1 VTLTHDQKQALRTDL
16 DRIRRFLGSEF
27 DRNGSRG
34 LALFVDGLDNF
45 WRPLPLTEA
54 VRDCVM
60 VSSEFFLTPLVPLV
74 GRGDGALVA
83 MVSREQGHFFRLRD
97 GRLEEILDR
106 SENVPN
112 QHSQGGWS
120 QARYQRH
127 VDEKALDHMRR
138 VADELERLVR
148 GVRGAKV
155 VLVCP
160 EEQRSEFEG
169 LLAADARSAIV
180 GATAVEAHA
189 GPAQVLDAVAPLLE
203 RSRAEDAAVAVE
215 RWREEAGRNGRATA
229 GWSPTLE
236 AASDGRVDVLLYED
250 GVERAIWRCPACGRL
265 ASDSGKCPLDGT
277 TLERRDSGLDLAIHQ
292 TLAHGGTVTVVRE
305 RRDLEP
311 VEGVGA
317 LLRF

>member
-1 VTLTHDQKQALRTDL
+1 MATTVNWDGLRELAGFRAEKGCAISLYLDLDPSVTINAGDVQTRSNSLLDEAAKSELATRPTLSHDQKQALRADFE
-16 DRIRRFLGSEF
+16 RIRRFLESEF

-45 WRPLPLTEA
+45 WRPLPLTEP

-106 SENVPN
+106 SEDVPN

-127 VDEKALDHMRR
+127 VDEKVLAHMRR
-138 VADELERLVR
+138 VAEELDRLVR
-148 GVRGAKV
+148 AYRSAKV

-160 EEQRSEFEG
+160 EDQRSDIEG
-169 LLAADARSAIV
+169 FVAQETRSAIA
-180 GATAVEAHA
+180 GWAAVEAHA
-189 GPAQVLDAVAPLLE
+189 PPAQVLDAVTPLLE
-203 RSRAEDAAVAVE
+203 RSRAEEEATAVE
-215 RWREEAGRNGRATA
+215 RWREEAGRNG
-229 GWSPTLE
+229 
-236 AASDGRVDVLLYED
+236 
-250 GVERAIWRCPACGRL
+250 
-265 ASDSGKCPLDGT
+265 
-277 TLERRDSGLDLAIHQ
+277 
-292 TLAHGGTVTVVRE
+292 
-305 RRDLEP
+305 
-311 VEGVGA
+311 
-317 LLRF
+317 